1 MAVDITKA
9 VMTAMTAAVIGALLW
24 PVIKSKP
31 AESEAERA
39 AAIALTL
46 GAREGLAE
54 KLAAEALPY
63 DGADGDE
70 AWAWR
75 CRTVGCPGVL
85 HTAGYAREKRAIVAL
100 CDGCG
105 LIALR

>member
-1 MAVDITKA
+1 MPTNVAQSYPYKR
-9 VMTAMTAAVIGALLW
+9 
-24 PVIKSKP
+24 
-31 AESEAERA
+31 ESEAERA
-39 AAIALTL
+39 ADIAATL
-46 GAREGLAE
+46 AAREGLAE
-54 KLAAEALPY
+54 KLSTEALPY

-75 CRTVGCPGVL
+75 CRIVGCPGVL

>member
-1 MAVDITKA
+1 MPTNVAQSYPYKRE
-9 VMTAMTAAVIGALLW
+9 G
-24 PVIKSKP
+24 
-31 AESEAERA
+31 EAERA
-39 AAIALTL
+39 QAIAATL
-46 GAREGLAE
+46 SHHEGLAE

-63 DGADGDE
+63 DGVAGDE

-75 CRTVGCPGVL
+75 CRTVGCAGVL

>member
-1 MAVDITKA
+1 MPTNVAQSYPYKR
-9 VMTAMTAAVIGALLW
+9 
-24 PVIKSKP
+24 
-31 AESEAERA
+31 ESEAERA
-39 AAIALTL
+39 AAIAATL
-46 GAREGLAE
+46 AAREGLAE
-54 KLAAEALPY
+54 KLGAEALPY

-85 HTAGYAREKRAIVAL
+85 HTAGYARERRAIVAL

>member
-1 MAVDITKA
+1 MPTNVAQSYPYKR
-9 VMTAMTAAVIGALLW
+9 
-24 PVIKSKP
+24 
-31 AESEAERA
+31 ESEADRA
-39 AAIALTL
+39 AAIAGTL

-54 KLAAEALPY
+54 KLSAEALPY

-85 HTAGYAREKRAIVAL
+85 HTAGYAREKHAIVAL

-105 LIALR
+105 QIALR

>member
-1 MAVDITKA
+1 MATNVAQSYPYKR
-9 VMTAMTAAVIGALLW
+9 
-24 PVIKSKP
+24 
-31 AESEAERA
+31 ESEADRA
-39 AAIALTL
+39 AAIAATL
-46 GAREGLAE
+46 ATREGLAE
-54 KLAAEALPY
+54 KLSAEALPY

>member
-1 MAVDITKA
+1 LSGL
-9 VMTAMTAAVIGALLW
+9 AAFPFSPLLPSSIW
-24 PVIKSKP
+24 PRR
-31 AESEAERA
+31 EG
-39 AAIALTL
+39 AAIAATL

-54 KLAAEALPY
+54 KLSAEALPY

-85 HTAGYAREKRAIVAL
+85 HTAGYSREKRAIVAL